1 MENSEEEL
9 KDLAVAYVATLKDF
23 GLDNFEINAVAI
35 ASTIL
40 NGDLDGNR
48 AHIEDIKRLKDIFAL
63 IHEKRVQQNSAKTV
77 DNSGEKSPVG
87 FNVKYKRIRPDWMRV
102 IEGGRPSGW
111 VPAL

>member
-1 MENSEEEL
+1 MENSEEE
-9 KDLAVAYVATLKDF
+9 LKDF

-40 NGDLDGNR
+40 NGDIDGSR

-63 IHEKRVQQNSAKTV
+63 IHEKRLQQNAAKTVDKV

-102 IEGGRPSGW
+102 IEGRRPW
-111 VPAL
+111 